1 MLHRIFTLLRQGHPD
16 AMELIYA
23 RYHRKLFWIGKQ
35 FISDEFVIDTV
46 LQDTFLKLWEKRDYI
61 ADPDHIFY
69 FLRYVMKRDCKFYY
83 TSSRNKFQRNID
95 RLDNYENYQEYMHGY
110 DPQKEDHHLQDQEAD
125 QKAFDRISRIFP
137 LLSPDRKYLIELC
150 LKYGFQYKN
159 IAELMG
165 TSTTYTS
172 NEVKRAIDDIKKI
185 IHQGSNLGSKPDQI
199 QVKKNTRITREQEK
213 VLQLRNEMHYSFA
226 AIAEELQLSQK
237 EVHKEFV
244 TAYKLLQS
252 KHKRQQSA

>member
-1 MLHRIFTLLRQGHPD
+1 MEREFKLLKEGHPD
-16 AMELIYA
+16 AMEFIYA
-23 RYHRKLFWIGKQ
+23 RYHRRLFGLGKKLIR
-35 FISDEFVIDTV
+35 DEFVIEII
-46 LQDTFLKLWEKRDYI
+46 LQDTFLKLWENRDRI
-61 ADPDHIFY
+61 QEPEHIFF
-69 FLRYVMKRDCKFYY
+69 FLRYVMKRDCTYYY
-83 TSSRNKFQRNID
+83 TRPRNRFHRNIN

-110 DPQKEDHHLQDQEAD
+110 DPQKEDHHLQAQEAD
-125 QKAFDRISRIFP
+125 QKAFDQISRVFP
-137 LLSPDRKYLIELC
+137 LLSPERRRLIELC

-159 IAELMG
+159 IARVMG

-172 NEVKRAIDDIKKI
+172 NEVKRAIADLKKI
-185 IHQGSNLGSKPDQI
+185 IHQGRNLDSKQK
-199 QVKKNTRITREQEK
+199 QEVTVKLQGKMTEEQEK

-252 KHKRQQSA
+252 KHTQQKSA

>member
-1 MLHRIFTLLRQGHPD
+1 MEREFKLLKQGHPD
-16 AMELIYA
+16 AMEFIYA
-23 RYHRKLFWIGKQ
+23 RYHHRLFGLGKKLIR
-35 FISDEFVIDTV
+35 DEFVIETI
-46 LQDTFLKLWEKRDYI
+46 LQDTFLKLWQKRERI
-61 ADPDHIFY
+61 QEPEHIFF
-69 FLRYVMKRDCKFYY
+69 FLRFVMKRDCTYYY
-83 TSSRNKFQRNID
+83 TRPKHNFQRNIG
-95 RLDNYENYQEYMHGY
+95 RLEYFENYQEYMHGY
-110 DPQKEDHHLQDQEAD
+110 DPQKEDDHLQVQKAD

-137 LLSPDRKYLIELC
+137 LLRPERRYLIELC

-172 NEVKRAIDDIKKI
+172 NEIKRAIDDIKKI
-185 IHQGSNLGSKPDQI
+185 IHNGSNLGSKPDQI

-252 KHKRQQSA
+252 KHKQQQSA

>member
-1 MLHRIFTLLRQGHPD
+1 
-16 AMELIYA
+16 
-23 RYHRKLFWIGKQ
+23 
-35 FISDEFVIDTV
+35 
-46 LQDTFLKLWEKRDYI
+46 
-61 ADPDHIFY
+61 
-69 FLRYVMKRDCKFYY
+69 
-83 TSSRNKFQRNID
+83 
-95 RLDNYENYQEYMHGY
+95 MHGY

>member
-1 MLHRIFTLLRQGHPD
+1 MEREFKLLKAGHPD
-16 AMELIYA
+16 AMEFIYA
-23 RYHRKLFWIGKQ
+23 RYQHKLFWMGKQ
-35 FISDEFVIDTV
+35 LIKDEFVIESI
-46 LQDTFLKLWEKRDYI
+46 LQDTFLKLWEKRDHI
-61 ADPDHIFY
+61 EDPKHMLY
-69 FLRYVMKRDCKFYY
+69 FLLHVMKRDCSYY
-83 TSSRNKFQRNID
+83 YIRPRNNFHRNINS
-95 RLDNYENYQEYMHGY
+95 LDNYENYQEYIHGY
-110 DPQKEDHHLQDQEAD
+110 DPESEDEHLKDQEAN
-125 QKAFDRISRIFP
+125 QKALDRIKCVFP
-137 LLSPDRKYLIELC
+137 LLRPERRYLIELC

-252 KHKRQQSA
+252 KHKQQQSA

>member
-1 MLHRIFTLLRQGHPD
+1 MLHRIFKLLKQGHPD
-16 AMELIYA
+16 AMEFIYS
-23 RYHRKLFWIGKQ
+23 RCHRKLFWIGKQ
-35 FISDEFVIDTV
+35 FISDEFVIETI
-46 LQDTFLKLWEKRDYI
+46 LQDTFLTLWEKRDYI
-61 ADPDHIFY
+61 ADPEHIFY
-69 FLRYVMKRDCKFYY
+69 FLRYVMKRNCKFYY
-83 TSSRNKFQRNID
+83 TSSRNKFHRNID

-110 DPQKEDHHLQDQEAD
+110 DPQNEDDHLQAQKAD

-137 LLSPDRKYLIELC
+137 LLRPERRYLIELC

-159 IAELMG
+159 IADLMG

-172 NEVKRAIDDIKKI
+172 NEVKRAIKDIKRI
-185 IHQGSNLGSKPDQI
+185 INQGSNLGSKPNQTN
-199 QVKKNTRITREQEK
+199 VKKNTRITREQEK

-244 TAYKLLQS
+244 IAYKLLQS
-252 KHKRQQSA
+252 KHEQQKSA

>member
-1 MLHRIFTLLRQGHPD
+1 
-16 AMELIYA
+16 
-23 RYHRKLFWIGKQ
+23 
-35 FISDEFVIDTV
+35 
-46 LQDTFLKLWEKRDYI
+46 
-61 ADPDHIFY
+61 
-69 FLRYVMKRDCKFYY
+69 
-83 TSSRNKFQRNID
+83 
-95 RLDNYENYQEYMHGY
+95 LDNYENYQEYIHGY
-110 DPQKEDHHLQDQEAD
+110 DPESEDEHLKDQEVN
-125 QKAFDRISRIFP
+125 QKALDRIRCVFP
-137 LLSPDRKYLIELC
+137 LLRPERRYLIELC

-252 KHKRQQSA
+252 KHKQQQSA